1 MDGVPKGVWVPAAF
15 FAGGGVL
22 EIALAAWEAP
32 RPWTFWPLWDAVGR
46 ALMHFLLAFGLW
58 RRIAV
63 CRSIA
68 MVYCLAVVP
77 TYVAAL
83 VLAYAD
89 APFRFP
95 PSIVLQSLYQ
105 VPSCLLLFPFLRS
118 DHAGVLY
125 TRPLV
130 GREAP

>member
-1 MDGVPKGVWVPAAF
+1 MDGTPKGVWVPAAF
-15 FAGGGVL
+15 FVGGGLL
-22 EIALAAWEAP
+22 ELALAAYETP
-32 RPWTFWPLWDAVGR
+32 RPWPFWPLWEALGR
-46 ALMHFLLAFGLW
+46 AMLHFLVALGLW
-58 RRIAV
+58 QRIAL

-83 VLAYAD
+83 GLAYAG

-95 PSIVLQSLYQ
+95 PSVVLQSLYQ
-105 VPSCLLLFPFLRS
+105 LPSCLLLFPYLRS
-118 DHAGVLY
+118 EQASLLF

-130 GREAP
+130 GR

>member
-1 MDGVPKGVWVPAAF
+1 MGGAPKGVWVPAAF
-15 FAGGGVL
+15 FAGGGL
-22 EIALAAWEAP
+22 LDLALSAWETP
-32 RPWTFWPLWDAVGR
+32 RPWPFWTLWEALGR

-58 RRIAV
+58 HRVAIF
-63 CRSIA
+63 RSIA

-83 VLAYAD
+83 ALAYAD

-95 PSIVLQSLYQ
+95 PSVVLQSLYQ

-118 DHAGVLY
+118 EEASVLF
-125 TRPLV
+125 TRTIL
-130 GREAP
+130 GRQPP